1 MFAIFI
7 ESCRANHMQ
16 LAARQR
22 RLEDIGCIHRTFRG
36 ASANQQVQFINK
48 KNDVT
53 LFFDFSNY
61 LFQPILEFTAIFSTG
76 DHRRHIQH
84 NHAAI

>member
-1 MFAIFI
+1 MLAIFI
-7 ESCRANHMQ
+7 ESRRANHVQ

-22 RLEDIGCIHRTFRG
+22 RLEDIRRIHRTFRG

-53 LFFDFSNY
+53 LFFDFSDY
-61 LFQPILEFTAIFSTG
+61 LF
-76 DHRRHIQH
+76 
-84 NHAAI
+84 

>member
-1 MFAIFI
+1 MLAIFI

-22 RLEDIGCIHRTFRG
+22 RLEDISRIHRTFRG

-48 KNDVT
+48 KNDIT
-53 LFFDFSNY
+53 LFFDFSDD
-61 LFQPILEFTAIFSTG
+61 LFQSILEFAAIFGTG
-76 DHRRHIQH
+76 NHRRHV
-84 NHAAI
+84 